1 MPRCFDED
9 EWPARAHLPYDLRR
23 RHAGADCGGLPRRF
37 HARGLPVAADQQF
50 LTALVQDDR
59 ELSRVR
65 PCLLGQPRVRRAVLV
80 RGAAVRGACGA
91 CHRALSFSRPR
102 RPRSVVPLA
111 ADDSARRA
119 GDRLPALLHRDRH
132 GRQFPGTAGRS
143 CGGRVPVRTP
153 ADAGRGDR
161 HGPLRRDGRGLAR
174 RRRLDVVP
182 PRDLASDP
190 AGRHQRLGACV
201 HSVLRRSDHDRLP
214 GRARHRDAARSHV
227 PLYPGQHRSTGDLCL
242 GQRDRDHH
250 DRPHPARPFLRA
262 RPRARRQE
270 RSGALGEPMSK
281 DYDVAVVGGGLL
293 GSAIAWGLGRLGKKV
308 VVLDEGDIAKRAS
321 RANFALVW
329 VQSKG
334 LGMPAYTGWTVRA
347 AEAWGRLTA
356 ELKDQTGLDLAL
368 QQNGGFHLTLGEDE
382 VAPRT
387 QLVTRMHNQV
397 GAADYRMEMLS
408 ASEVKRMLPLIGPEV
423 SGGSFCPL
431 DGHVNSL
438 RTFRAF
444 HAGLKLL
451 GVDYFPERPVSAI
464 TRSGGEF
471 RLSTL
476 QGELRAGKVVLAA
489 GNANQSLA
497 PMVGLSAP
505 MGPTRGQI
513 VVTER
518 TMPFLP
524 HPLTT
529 IRQTDAG
536 TVMIGDSK
544 EEQLDD
550 RTLNHSV
557 SAVMADR
564 AQRTFPHLARLNV
577 VRTWSG
583 IRVMPQDGFPIY
595 DQSESEPGAF
605 VTCCHSGVTL
615 ASNHAFDI
623 ARMVAAG
630 TLEPELVGAF
640 SARRFDANHAA
651 TGSGYY

>member
-1 MPRCFDED
+1 
-9 EWPARAHLPYDLRR
+9 
-23 RHAGADCGGLPRRF
+23 
-37 HARGLPVAADQQF
+37 
-50 LTALVQDDR
+50 
-59 ELSRVR
+59 
-65 PCLLGQPRVRRAVLV
+65 
-80 RGAAVRGACGA
+80 
-91 CHRALSFSRPR
+91 
-102 RPRSVVPLA
+102 
-111 ADDSARRA
+111 
-119 GDRLPALLHRDRH
+119 
-132 GRQFPGTAGRS
+132 
-143 CGGRVPVRTP
+143 
-153 ADAGRGDR
+153 
-161 HGPLRRDGRGLAR
+161 
-174 RRRLDVVP
+174 
-182 PRDLASDP
+182 
-190 AGRHQRLGACV
+190 
-201 HSVLRRSDHDRLP
+201 
-214 GRARHRDAARSHV
+214 
-227 PLYPGQHRSTGDLCL
+227 
-242 GQRDRDHH
+242 
-250 DRPHPARPFLRA
+250 
-262 RPRARRQE
+262 
-270 RSGALGEPMSK
+270 MSK

-293 GSAIAWGLGRLGKKV
+293 GSAIAWGLGRLGQKV

-347 AEAWGRLTA
+347 SEAWGRLA
-356 ELKDQTGLDLAL
+356 AALKDQTGLEVAL

-382 VAPRT
+382 FAQRA
-387 QLVTRMHNQV
+387 QLVTRMHNQT

-408 ASEVKRMLPLIGPEV
+408 ASEVKKVLPLIGPEV

-444 HAGLKLL
+444 HTGLKLF

-464 TRSGGEF
+464 ARSGGEF
-471 RLSTL
+471 RLTTE
-476 QGELRAGKVVLAA
+476 QGEVRAGKVVLAA
-489 GNANQSLA
+489 GNANQTLA

-529 IRQTDAG
+529 IRQTDEG

-550 RTLNHSV
+550 RQLKHSV

-595 DQSESEPGAF
+595 DQSEREPGAF
-605 VTCCHSGVTL
+605 VACCHSGVTL

-630 TLEPELVGAF
+630 ALEPELVGAF
-640 SARRFDANHAA
+640 SARRFDASHAA
-651 TGSGYY
+651 TSNY

>member
-1 MPRCFDED
+1 M
-9 EWPARAHLPYDLRR
+9 
-23 RHAGADCGGLPRRF
+23 
-37 HARGLPVAADQQF
+37 
-50 LTALVQDDR
+50 
-59 ELSRVR
+59 
-65 PCLLGQPRVRRAVLV
+65 
-80 RGAAVRGACGA
+80 
-91 CHRALSFSRPR
+91 
-102 RPRSVVPLA
+102 
-111 ADDSARRA
+111 
-119 GDRLPALLHRDRH
+119 H
-132 GRQFPGTAGRS
+132 G
-143 CGGRVPVRTP
+143 
-153 ADAGRGDR
+153 
-161 HGPLRRDGRGLAR
+161 
-174 RRRLDVVP
+174 
-182 PRDLASDP
+182 
-190 AGRHQRLGACV
+190 
-201 HSVLRRSDHDRLP
+201 
-214 GRARHRDAARSHV
+214 
-227 PLYPGQHRSTGDLCL
+227 
-242 GQRDRDHH
+242 
-250 DRPHPARPFLRA
+250 
-262 RPRARRQE
+262 
-270 RSGALGEPMSK
+270 

-293 GSAIAWGLGRLGKKV
+293 GSAIAWGLGRLGKTV
-308 VVLDEGDIAKRAS
+308 AVLDEGDIAKRAS

-347 AEAWGRLTA
+347 SETWGRLAT
-356 ELKDQTGLDLAL
+356 ELKEQTDLDVCLL
-368 QQNGGFHLTLGEDE
+368 QNGGFHLTLRDDE
-382 VAPRT
+382 FERRG
-387 QLVTRMHNQV
+387 QLVTRTHNQV

-408 ASEVKRMLPLIGPEV
+408 ASDVKKMLPLIGPEV

-444 HAGLKLL
+444 HTGFKSF
-451 GVDYFPERPVSAI
+451 GIDYFPERPVSAI
-464 TRSGGEF
+464 AHEGGEF
-471 RLSTL
+471 RLTTL
-476 QGELRAGKVVLAA
+476 KGELRADKIVLAA
-489 GNANQSLA
+489 GNANQTLA

-529 IRQTDAG
+529 IRQTDEG

-544 EEQLDD
+544 EDELDD

-577 VRTWSG
+577 VRTWAG

-595 DQSESEPGAF
+595 DQSKSEPGAF
-605 VTCCHSGVTL
+605 VACCHSGVTL

-630 TLEPELVGAF
+630 ALEPDLVGAF